1 MLPQEM
7 ASRGISLVYS
17 RGDEGTQKKLV
28 EALVGVLQGT
38 GAKAKPV
45 KLSADTQVSVDT
57 RSARS
62 QMMEANY
69 THR

>member
-1 MLPQEM
+1 MFRRLGEPNF
-7 ASRGISLVYS
+7 Y
-17 RGDEGTQKKLV
+17 
-28 EALVGVLQGT
+28 LVGVLQGS

-62 QMMEANY
+62 QMMVANY